1 MQRIKANFEMIVADS
16 CFPLN
21 CFVLDLSWLSWKSVS
36 DSREHKD
43 VNTLQ
48 SADVYFIIGNENAI
62 KTYAGRVEIARVP
75 HYIR

>member
-1 MQRIKANFEMIVADS
+1 M
-16 CFPLN
+16 
-21 CFVLDLSWLSWKSVS
+21 S